1 MPEIAPENTLEYYS
15 IEELKESLT
24 GLGYIELEYI
34 TDKCVLVGL
43 IKTTIKYEK

>member
-15 IEELKESLT
+15 IEELKEALT
-24 GLGYIELEYI
+24 RLGYIDLEFI
-34 TDKCVLVGL
+34 TDKCILIGL

>member
-15 IEELKESLT
+15 IEDLKESLT
-24 GLGYIELEYI
+24 KLGYIELEYI
-34 TDKCVLVGL
+34 TDKCVLIGL

>member
-1 MPEIAPENTLEYYS
+1 MPDIAPENTLEYYS

-24 GLGYIELEYI
+24 ALGYVELDYI
-34 TDKCVLVGL
+34 NDKNILIGL

>member
-1 MPEIAPENTLEYYS
+1 MPDIAPENTLEYYS

-24 GLGYIELEYI
+24 RLGYIELDYI
-34 TDKCVLVGL
+34 TDKSILIGL

>member
-1 MPEIAPENTLEYYS
+1 MPEIAIENTLEYYS

-24 GLGYIELEYI
+24 ALGYIEMDFI
-34 TDKCVLVGL
+34 NDKTILIGL